1 MRLALAPAVL
11 ALTSVCAAQ
20 VTVVDQT
27 RSAVV
32 ALELN
37 NFGQFFG
44 GGDSVDAPDDGPFSA
59 TAFASRTVPGIGTS
73 SGTAIAQSVLD
84 PLQFDFSPSLELDFH
99 AEGASLT
106 QVLALARVLNS
117 VTFDVDQ
124 TTLVEI
130 DGILDVPSPLEN
142 QDSTVVRIYLF
153 PAALGA
159 ITGFSYE
166 VPPASGSTVL
176 DSQLVLQPGRYGLF
190 FELNR
195 STGISIVAAGP
206 PRSLNLV
213 DDVSL
218 TFRFTRLVEPY
229 CDAVPGVSGLPAV
242 LFPTGRPSLS
252 QGNVVLRVRNAAPAN
267 FGLFFYGSAPQQ
279 VPLGIGDLCVGGSIV
294 RLGAPV
300 LTDTSGS
307 ASRAVDPLNPGV
319 SQSANPI
326 ATGST
331 FYFQFWFRD
340 PLPGGPGFNTSSA
353 LAVSYVD

>member
-1 MRLALAPAVL
+1 MRLLLAPAAL
-11 ALTSVCAAQ
+11 ALIPVGSAQ
-20 VTVVDQT
+20 VTIVDQT
-27 RSAVV
+27 RSAVTF
-32 ALELN
+32 LELN

-44 GGDSVDAPDDGPFSA
+44 GGDQVDAPDDGPFSA
-59 TAFASRTVPGIGTS
+59 TASASRTVPGIGTS
-73 SGTAIAQSVLD
+73 SGTAIAQSVLS

-99 AEGASLT
+99 AEGASLM
-106 QVLALARVLNS
+106 QVLAVARVLNA

-142 QDSTVVRIYLF
+142 LDPTVVRIFLS
-153 PAALGA
+153 PVSSGA
-159 ITGFSYE
+159 SAGFSYE

-176 DSQLVLQPGRYGLF
+176 DRQLVLQPGRYGLF

-218 TFRFTRLVEPY
+218 TVRFTRLVEPY
-229 CDAVPGVSGLPAV
+229 CDAVPGVSGLPAA

-300 LTDTSGS
+300 LKDESGS
-307 ASRAVDPLNPGV
+307 ASRAVDPLDPSV

-326 ATGST
+326 ASGST

-340 PLPGGPGFNTSSA
+340 PLSGGPGFNTSSA